1 VIVWKAAGATEHR
14 AFTLVFYAGGA
25 GLLLF
30 AMITH
35 GAEARGPSD
44 RAINITGALM
54 LAGLLT
60 LGLGVVF
67 ETVL

>member
-1 VIVWKAAGATEHR
+1 
-14 AFTLVFYAGGA
+14 
-25 GLLLF
+25 
-30 AMITH
+30 MITH